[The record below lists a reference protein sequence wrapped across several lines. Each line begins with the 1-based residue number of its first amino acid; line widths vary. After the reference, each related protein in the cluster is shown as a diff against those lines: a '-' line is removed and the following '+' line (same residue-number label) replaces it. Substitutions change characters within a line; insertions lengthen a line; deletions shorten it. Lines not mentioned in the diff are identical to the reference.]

1 MYPKPK
7 PVVIPGVPNWLGS
20 VTKVAKQGFE
30 VYNLVKNFI
39 PGGSKAGAGNVPGGP
54 NAGQSELIELAGD
67 WKEQAKETALGLGK
81 KLLDDMEKSESEGTA
96 NYQSRLKIWKAAL
109 NMCNEDKQSFIK
121 ESKSTLDTIKMMSQP
136 VQFSVEATEFTLSDA
151 LNQYNADIGTIEMGT
166 VSDADLAS
174 NKERLGAFTA
184 EVNTNIESA

>member
-54 NAGQSELIELAGD
+54 NSGAQEELIELD
-67 WKEQAKETALGLGK
+67 W
-81 KLLDDMEKSESEGTA
+81 
-96 NYQSRLKIWKAAL
+96 
-109 NMCNEDKQSFIK
+109 
-121 ESKSTLDTIKMMSQP
+121 
-136 VQFSVEATEFTLSDA
+136 
-151 LNQYNADIGTIEMGT
+151 
-166 VSDADLAS
+166 
-174 NKERLGAFTA
+174 
-184 EVNTNIESA
+184 